1 MQTVALLGLGA
12 MGARMAARLLDAGH
26 PLVVYNRTPERAAP
40 LRARGAEVADSPRA
54 AAEQADVVLAIV
66 RDDDASRAVW
76 QGEDG
81 ALAGL
86 RDGAVAAE
94 SSTITPAW
102 ARELGEAVATR
113 GAAFLDAPV
122 LGSRPQA
129 EAGALVHLVGGEA
142 AALAR
147 IEDVL
152 GVLGQAAHS
161 VGPTGAGAAM
171 KLAVN
176 ALFAVQAAVLA
187 ELLPMLGRHGIAPG
201 EAVEVLNALPTA
213 SPAAQRVATG
223 MVTRA
228 FAPNFPIH
236 LVAKDLRY
244 AAATAAEVGVEAA
257 VVAAAHA
264 AFAEAD
270 RRGYGG
276 DDLIGV
282 AQLHDVG

>member
-1 MQTVALLGLGA
+1 MQPVAFLGLGA

-26 PLVVYNRTPERAAP
+26 PVIVYNRTPERAAP
-40 LRARGAEVADSPRA
+40 LRDRGATVADSPRA
-54 AAEQADVVLAIV
+54 AAEQADVVVAIV
-66 RDDDASRAVW
+66 RDDEASRAVW
-76 QGEDG
+76 LADDG
-81 ALAGL
+81 ALHSL
-86 RDGAVAAE
+86 RESTVAVE
-94 SSTITPAW
+94 SSTVTPGW
-102 ARELGEAVATR
+102 ARALGEAVAER

-129 EAGALVHLVGGEA
+129 EAGALVHLVGGDA

-147 IEDVL
+147 VEGVL
-152 GVLGQAAHS
+152 RVLGQAVHL

-176 ALFAVQAAVLA
+176 ALFAVQTAALA
-187 ELLPMLGRHGIAPG
+187 ELIPTLARHGIAPA

-213 SPAAQRVATG
+213 SPAARRVATG
-223 MVTRA
+223 MTTRA

-244 AAATAAEVGVEAA
+244 AAATASEAGVAA
-257 VVAAAHA
+257 GVVAAAHA

-270 RRGYGG
+270 RQGYGG

-282 AQLHDVG
+282 VQLHEAR